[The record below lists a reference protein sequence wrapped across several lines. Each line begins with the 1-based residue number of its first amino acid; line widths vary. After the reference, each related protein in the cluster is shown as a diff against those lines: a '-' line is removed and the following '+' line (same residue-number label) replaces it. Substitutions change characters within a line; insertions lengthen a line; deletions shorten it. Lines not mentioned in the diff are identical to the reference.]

1 MAPGRTWSEPVELE
15 PANGPENVYS
25 LPWVAPSGCVYAFY
39 NYNGDRFEAPGR
51 SDSLGWYVFKYSDDH
66 GRNWSP
72 ERYRLPLPMAAV
84 DRARSWSRGH
94 TARVA
99 LLCGLGH
106 VTVSVLL
113 GLLALMFGAQLFESL
128 GEKMES
134 VAGLLLIGFGVA
146 YVIWGLRHSLV
157 HRLHGHHHHHYDHV
171 HGASRASTWSLF
183 LIYCADPCVAVI
195 PILFAAAPLSA
206 PETVSI
212 VVAYEVAT
220 VGAMVTLV
228 ALAHSGAQLF
238 KGKWIER
245 YGDSAAGM
253 LIVATGIMVAVLDW

>member
-1 MAPGRTWSEPVELE
+1 MSATTTTNTSIHMSTS
-15 PANGPENVYS
+15 S
-25 LPWVAPSGCVYAFY
+25 LFA
-39 NYNGDRFEAPGR
+39 
-51 SDSLGWYVFKYSDDH
+51 SLGVAAITVGSLHSLAPDH
-66 GRNWSP
+66 WLPIAAVARARNWS
-72 ERYRLPLPMAAV
+72 RVR
-84 DRARSWSRGH
+84 

-99 LLCGLGH
+99 LICGFGH

-113 GLLALMFGAQLFESL
+113 GLLALLFGAQLFQRL
-128 GEKMES
+128 GERMVS

-146 YVIWGLRHSLV
+146 YAVWGLRGSFA
-157 HRLHGHHHHHYDHV
+157 HRIHGHRHHHYDHV
-171 HGASRASTWSLF
+171 HDAARATTWSLF

-195 PILFAAAPLSA
+195 PILFAAAPLSTG
-206 PETVSI
+206 ETISI

-220 VGAMVTLV
+220 VGAMVALV

-245 YGDSAAGM
+245 YGDSAAGV